1 MECKQTW
8 SSFQKHLWT
17 WVNQNW
23 ANLFS
28 ETMASFDQKP
38 EPRGLFHLEQVAC
51 PSSEPVTNIW
61 AKELS
66 FLKQKLGKVV
76 FPPGRVKLL
85 EGKGLASTPA
95 LFTPENSP
103 GSPRGGFC
111 CSDFSHTLLSNEFKP
126 FLVQIPTE
134 ERKKVTTLQFSYY
147 YANRLIRQCSS
158 EN

>member
-8 SSFQKHLWT
+8 NSFQKLQWT

-23 ANLFS
+23 TYLFS
-28 ETMASFDQKP
+28 ETMTSFDQKP
-38 EPRGLFHLEQVAC
+38 EPRGLFHLGQVAC
-51 PSSEPVTNIW
+51 PSSEPVAKFPKTNTG
-61 AKELS
+61 KGS
-66 FLKQKLGKVV
+66 QKKVV

-85 EGKGLASTPA
+85 ERKGLASTPA

-126 FLVQIPTE
+126 FLVQIPIE

-147 YANRLIRQCSS
+147 YANRLIRQCSC